1 MVRERGS
8 NMVLGSKASTYA
20 ILAVIEVA
28 RHQSEASPGNG
39 CMRAAEIAEHFDLP
53 GAYAAKV
60 MTQLVRADILHSDR
74 GPRGGFRLTRPA
86 EAISVLE
93 IIEAVDGQFEVD
105 PGLDATSL
113 ARSALGG
120 VHTLFEEVVS
130 GVRERLSN
138 CAISKFVA
146 APKSNVIAKLT
157 PMST

>member
-1 MVRERGS
+1 
-8 NMVLGSKASTYA
+8 MVLGSKASTYA

-28 RHQSEASPGNG
+28 RHQAEATPGNG
-39 CMRAAEIAEHFDLP
+39 CMRAAEIADHFDLP

-86 EAISVLE
+86 ERISILE

-120 VHTLFEEVVS
+120 VHTLFEEVVTE
-130 GVRERLSN
+130 VREKLSN
-138 CAISKFVA
+138 CAISRFLGE
-146 APKSNVIAKLT
+146 PNPTVIAKLT
-157 PMST
+157 PIG